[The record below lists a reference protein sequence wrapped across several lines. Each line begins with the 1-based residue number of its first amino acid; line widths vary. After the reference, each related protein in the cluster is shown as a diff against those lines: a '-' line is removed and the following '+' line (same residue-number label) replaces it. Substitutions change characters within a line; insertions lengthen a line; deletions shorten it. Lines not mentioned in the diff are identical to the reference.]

1 MRSKSGAVSPLS
13 PATIAAHKYIITY
26 SRVDSTGTIVRSFPP
41 GTRRKPPTLRA
52 RVYDQGGTVQS
63 TFTD

>member
-1 MRSKSGAVSPLS
+1 MRSKSGVVSPLS

-41 GTRRKPPTLRA
+41 GVRRKAPTLRA
-52 RVYDQGGTVQS
+52 RIYDKGGTVVS
-63 TFTD
+63 TFTV